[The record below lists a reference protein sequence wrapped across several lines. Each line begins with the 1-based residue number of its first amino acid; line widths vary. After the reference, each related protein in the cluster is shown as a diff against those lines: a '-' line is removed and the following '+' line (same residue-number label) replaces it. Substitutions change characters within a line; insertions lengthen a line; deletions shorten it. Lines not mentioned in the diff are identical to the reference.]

1 MEKFNG
7 VIALD
12 AMGGDI
18 GPSVT
23 VPAAVRAITELGI
36 NVALVGDLK
45 KIQKELEK
53 YPQEI
58 SEKMKIIPSEGI
70 VMEGESP
77 VHAFRSK
84 PKASVFVSAGLVKKG
99 HADGFVSMGSSGASL
114 AAATILFGTI
124 DGIERGSIGGPVIG
138 YSPEMI
144 ILDLGSNVDTKPTQ
158 LVDFA
163 AIGNQVSKLMFDK
176 DNPKVALLS
185 VGSEEGKGNMLIK
198 DSFELLSKSSLNFV
212 GNIEPE
218 DLFESKV
225 DVVICDGF
233 VGNILLKI
241 TEGLGKKIS
250 NEILYKNGDKDLA
263 KEIFNKTNIVSES
276 YGGGP
281 IFGIKGIGIIGHGA
295 SKIDTIVSA
304 INTAKITIENDWV
317 SKQIEAINKIRSE
330 TKGK

>member
-12 AMGGDI
+12 AMGGDY
-18 GPSVT
+18 GPDVT
-23 VPAAVRAITELGI
+23 VPAAIKAITELGI
-36 NVALVGDLK
+36 KVVLVGDENEINAELK
-45 KIQKELEK
+45 K
-53 YPQEI
+53 YPKEI

-77 VHAFRSK
+77 VNAYRNK
-84 PKASVFVSAGLVKKG
+84 PKASVFISAGLVKKG
-99 HADGFVSMGSSGASL
+99 IAQGFVSMGSSGATL

-124 DGIERGSIGGPVIG
+124 EGIERGSIGGPVIG

-144 ILDLGSNVDTKPTQ
+144 LLDLGSNVDTKPTQ

-163 AIGNQVSKLMFDK
+163 AIGDQVSKLMFNK

-185 VGSEEGKGNMLIK
+185 VGSEKGKGNMLIK
-198 DSFELLSKSSLNFV
+198 DSYELLSKSSLNFV

-218 DLFESKV
+218 DLFEQKV

-250 NEILYKNGDKDLA
+250 NEILEKTGNDELA
-263 KEIFNKTNIVSES
+263 KEIYNKTNIVSES

-295 SKIDTIVSA
+295 SKVDTIVNA
-304 INTAKITIENDWV
+304 INTAKITIENNWV
-317 SKQIEAINKIRSE
+317 EKQIEAINKIRSE
-330 TKGK
+330 TKE